1 MRGERTDRLATQLQ
15 QEVAMILQQEL
26 KDPSLGFV
34 TITRAEVTKDLSHAK
49 IFYSCLGGEKEREH
63 SQQIL
68 DRSARFIYGL
78 IKKRFHLK
86 VIPLLHFHYDPSIEG
101 TIILEDA
108 FERLKSEAKKPN
120 DG

>member
-1 MRGERTDRLATQLQ
+1 MRGERTDRLAVQLQ
-15 QEVAMILQQEL
+15 QEVALILLQEL

-49 IFYSCLGGEKEREH
+49 IFFSCLGGIAEREH

-86 VIPLLHFHYDPSIEG
+86 VIPRLHFHFDQSIEG
-101 TIILEDA
+101 TIVLEDA
-108 FERLKSEAKKPN
+108 FQRLKSSKKP
-120 DG
+120 DV

>member
-15 QEVAMILQQEL
+15 QEVATILQQEL

-34 TITRAEVTKDLSHAK
+34 TITRAEVTRDFSHAK
-49 IFYSCLGGEKEREH
+49 IFYSCLGSEADREH
-63 SQQIL
+63 SQKAL

-86 VIPLLHFHYDPSIEG
+86 VIPQLHFHYDQSIECS
-101 TIILEDA
+101 IALEET
-108 FERLKSEAKKPN
+108 FERIKPPSGPPKK
-120 DG
+120 

>member
-15 QEVAMILQQEL
+15 QEIANILLKEL

-49 IFYSCLGGEKEREH
+49 IYYSCLGSEPERQQ
-63 SQQIL
+63 SQETL

-86 VIPLLHFHYDPSIEG
+86 VIPQLHFHYDPSIEG
-101 TIILEDA
+101 TIALEETFD
-108 FERLKSEAKKPN
+108 RIKSLPQKPKP
-120 DG
+120 

>member
-15 QEVAMILQQEL
+15 QEIATILQQEL

-34 TITRAEVTKDLSHAK
+34 TITRAEVTKDFSHAK
-49 IFYSCLGGEKEREH
+49 VFYSCLGGEAEREQ
-63 SQQIL
+63 SQKAL

-86 VIPLLHFHYDPSIEG
+86 VIPQLHFHYDQSIEG
-101 TIILEDA
+101 AIALEEMFD
-108 FERLKSEAKKPN
+108 RIKSLPREPKP
-120 DG
+120 